1 MHAARTF
8 HLRMPTM
15 RILPLLLLSTLLCDS
30 ALAQKPAKE
39 SGKKDAAKATKE
51 AKQDAKGTKDAK
63 KPAQEAKKPAQKT
76 PEQLAFEAEMQQKG
90 FVEANGAWVEK
101 ERVDDA
107 KRGVFHWNGELV
119 AKDEYRA
126 LQGGKVRHAVTG
138 EIIAAED
145 LEKSRA
151 RSFPIEGGKRW
162 VDEKEAD
169 RWHEDASHPWM
180 LTTQHY
186 VLVSTLPIAK
196 IESLREHADRS
207 IARISSALGDAKP
220 LPAQRPGVF
229 VAPTQDQFNQFGA
242 QIGDETSAYGAFLAR
257 EEAAL
262 KLPLQGEVR
271 PAVCLW
277 DENWGPYYLPHAVG
291 LGYVHGV
298 LASAEVE
305 LPKWL
310 LQGFASVGSRFGNP
324 DTGKWFCQNLAKTGG
339 LKPLEKWFADFAI
352 DGEMESDAISANL
365 TQAGFLV
372 DFAMNGGDADAK
384 AALAALAT
392 ALSAQ
397 KASGIEKAAKAFQSA
412 LAKAQDALD
421 KHFQKQ
427 IR

>member
-1 MHAARTF
+1 
-8 HLRMPTM
+8 M
-15 RILPLLLLSTLLCDS
+15 RIPLLIALSCLFGNV

-39 SGKKDAAKATKE
+39 PAKKDAAKPAKDSKQDPKNTKKAAVEQKKE
-51 AKQDAKGTKDAK
+51 AKKSPEEEKLAAEMAAKG
-63 KPAQEAKKPAQKT
+63 
-76 PEQLAFEAEMQQKG
+76 M
-90 FVEANGAWVEK
+90 VEVNGTWVEK
-101 ERVDDA
+101 DHVEDA
-107 KRGVFHWNGELV
+107 KRGVFHFNGELV
-119 AKDEYRA
+119 AKGEYRA
-126 LQGGKVRHAVTG
+126 LQSGKVRHAVTG
-138 EIIAAED
+138 ELIAAED
-145 LEKSRA
+145 LEKSRG
-151 RSFPIEGGKRW
+151 RSFPIDGGKRW

-257 EEAAL
+257 EEAVL

-277 DENWGPYYLPHAVG
+277 DEGWGPYYLPHAVG
-291 LGYVHGV
+291 LAYVYGI
-298 LASAEVE
+298 LASCEAE
-305 LPKWL
+305 LPAWL
-310 LQGFASVGSRFGNP
+310 LHGLASSGSRFGNP

-372 DFAMNGGDADAK
+372 DFAMSGGDADAK
-384 AALAALAT
+384 ASLAALAT

-412 LAKAQDALD
+412 MAKCQDALD

-427 IR
+427 VR